1 MKHAKLYTYL
11 GIAGALL
18 VPAIAVAAIEI
29 PNVFEGGDPVSAS
42 EMNENFEVM
51 ASAIE
56 VLEHKVEALES
67 AGLQPPVL
75 LDEYEAPQTD
85 LIVKYQVHTDGI
97 MTARSM
103 GNGYTSTTVRFSV
116 SDDPDALEPCFDNC
130 TVALGRGYNG
140 SSGAV
145 FLAAGQYVGLKVREL
160 NEEAALGIFW
170 QPLREPN
177 SEENK
182 PTLVETTAP

>member
-75 LDEYEAPQTD
+75 LDE
-85 LIVKYQVHTDGI
+85 
-97 MTARSM
+97 
-103 GNGYTSTTVRFSV
+103 
-116 SDDPDALEPCFDNC
+116 
-130 TVALGRGYNG
+130 
-140 SSGAV
+140 
-145 FLAAGQYVGLKVREL
+145 
-160 NEEAALGIFW
+160 
-170 QPLREPN
+170 
-177 SEENK
+177 
-182 PTLVETTAP
+182 